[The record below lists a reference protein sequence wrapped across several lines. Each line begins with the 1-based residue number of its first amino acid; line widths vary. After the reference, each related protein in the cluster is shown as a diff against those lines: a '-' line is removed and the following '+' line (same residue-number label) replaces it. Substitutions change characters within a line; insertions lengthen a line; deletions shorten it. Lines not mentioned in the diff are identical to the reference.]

1 MPVPLAAAAFCITM
15 AACHERKRSVK
26 SDQFINPGECGFF
39 VQDEPHSFTLGAIDM
54 SEFVHSSVAG
64 LPSVRSV
71 SVKTENNRVQ
81 VEVTVDEFEWKNL
94 EPIYEKELDL
104 SYAFREQSFDFRLID
119 GSPYAGDAAHGV

>member
-64 LPSVRSV
+64 LPQYDLFLSRLRTTASRSK
-71 SVKTENNRVQ
+71 SQ
-81 VEVTVDEFEWKNL
+81 
-94 EPIYEKELDL
+94 
-104 SYAFREQSFDFRLID
+104 
-119 GSPYAGDAAHGV
+119 